1 MTQHLHLFETVS
13 AFTEQYKG
21 EGYKEPWVSYTKEN
35 GKVVYN
41 KSEEEK
47 MLGEYLTFDVISG
60 GNISWKTQTASQTRT
75 IEYSKNGG
83 DWASITSS
91 SSAVQIPVEAGD
103 SVRFRGNNPDYAEP
117 SGYNNNLNYGNF
129 GSSTCYYNAR
139 GNIMSLID
147 SENFATMTEFPEA
160 SYSGKNR
167 SNIFYEMFNGSS
179 GIVSASGMILGAT
192 VVPYYGYS
200 YMFYGAKS
208 LTDIPKFR
216 NGVSYGSDACYYM
229 FGGCNKITSL
239 DNFSTV
245 FTCSGNSVFE
255 SMFSSCYG
263 LTDIPDFSN
272 STLGY
277 NCFRNMFSYCH
288 GLTSITR
295 THLSSKTLAPS
306 CYSYMFLGCSGL
318 TTAPD
323 LPATVLATGCYQ
335 YMFSGCT
342 SLTTAPVLPAKQLVS
357 DCYYS
362 MFGSC
367 NALTGLT
374 VYAEGEN
381 LGSSRDPYTDGF
393 TRNIL
398 NSFGVFHKS
407 PNSTWNRND
416 NQSNHSGIPSSWTVE
431 DIT

>member
-1 MTQHLHLFETVS
+1 MGQFLHLFETENG
-13 AFTEQYKG
+13 FQDKRNNDYF
-21 EGYKEPWVSYTKEN
+21 EPWVSVTVESDN
-35 GKVVYN
+35 RVDYN

-47 MLGEYLTFDVISG
+47 MLGEYLTFDIISG
-60 GNISWKTQTASQTRT
+60 GNISWRTTYTGETRT

-83 DWASITSS
+83 DWTSITSNNPGT
-91 SSAVQIPVEAGD
+91 QIPVEAGD
-103 SVRFRGNNPDYAEP
+103 SVRFRGNNPHYAEP
-117 SGYNNNLNYGNF
+117 SSYNNNSFYGSF
-129 GSSTCYYNAR
+129 GPSTCYYNAR

-160 SYSGKNR
+160 SYSGRGR
-167 SNIFYEMFNGSS
+167 SNIFYGMFEGSS

-200 YMFYGAKS
+200 NMFSYAKS
-208 LTDIPKFR
+208 LIDVPKFR
-216 NGVSYGSDACYYM
+216 DGVSYGNGGCYYM
-229 FGGCNKITSL
+229 FAGCDKITNL

-245 FTCSGNSVFE
+245 FTCSGNSVFDGT
-255 SMFSSCYG
+255 FISCHG

-272 STLGY
+272 STLGDR
-277 NCFRNMFSYCH
+277 CFYNMFAYCS
-288 GLTSITR
+288 GLTSITK
-295 THLSSKTLAPS
+295 THLSSKTLAPY
-306 CYSYMFLGCSGL
+306 CYYGMFLGCPNL

-323 LPATVLATGCYQ
+323 LPATVLANNCYR

-357 DCYYS
+357 NCYAW

-381 LGSSRDPYTDGF
+381 LGSSSDPYTDGF
-393 TRNIL
+393 TYHIYNK
-398 NSFGVFHKS
+398 FGVFHKS
-407 PNSTWNRND
+407 PNSTWGRND

-431 DIT
+431 DIS

>member
-1 MTQHLHLFETVS
+1 MAQHLHLFETVS
-13 AFTEQYKG
+13 AFTEQYNG
-21 EGYKEPWVSYTKEN
+21 EGYKEPWVSYTEEN

-60 GNISWKTQTASQTRT
+60 GNISWKTSYTGQTRT

-83 DWASITSS
+83 DWTSITSNNPGT
-91 SSAVQIPVEAGD
+91 QIPVEAGD
-103 SVRFRGNNPDYAEP
+103 SVRFRGNNPDYAES
-117 SGYNNNLNYGNF
+117 SGYDNNSYHGSF
-129 GSSTCYYNAR
+129 GPSTCYYNAR

-160 SYSGKNR
+160 SYSGKDR
-167 SNIFYEMFNGSS
+167 SNIFYRMFDGSS
-179 GIVSASGMILGAT
+179 GIVSASGMILGAK
-192 VVPYYGYS
+192 VVPHYGYS
-200 YMFYGAKS
+200 NMFSYAKS

-216 NGVSYGSDACYYM
+216 DGVSYGNGACYYM
-229 FGGCNKITSL
+229 FANCDKITSL

-245 FTCSGNSVFE
+245 FTCSGSSVFNGA
-255 SMFSSCYG
+255 FSWCHG

-272 STLGY
+272 STLGVR
-277 NCFRNMFSYCH
+277 CFINMFSYCS

-295 THLSSKTLAPS
+295 THLSSKTLAPY
-306 CYSYMFLGCSGL
+306 CYSYMFLGCTSL

-323 LPATVLATGCYQ
+323 LPATVLANNCYS

-357 DCYYS
+357 NCYS
-362 MFGSC
+362 NMFASC

-374 VYAEGEN
+374 IYAEGEN
-381 LGSSRDPYTDGF
+381 LGLSLDPYTKDF
-393 TRNIL
+393 TRNIR